1 MDWWNELTTLG
12 QVFYTAAAFF
22 SVIFIWQLI
31 AAVIGLG
38 GDEADAGDVEA
49 EVDAQMDADVDAGA
63 GEAIE
68 GSGSVYE
75 VHADGGVDTGQMETA
90 AIDATGAFKLLSIRA
105 IITFFTLFAWGTALY
120 LTPPGKLPAWQAIG
134 LGMVWGVVGMVVVAF
149 IFYGMRRLTET
160 GNAHI
165 RSCVGTRGTV
175 YLDIP
180 SGGRG
185 EVRLTLGG
193 RLTHLKAR
201 CVDDSPL
208 KAGTPVK
215 VVRALDLSTVEVG
228 PVPKES
234 SNEKE

>member
-1 MDWWNELTTLG
+1 MCNG
-12 QVFYTAAAFF
+12 R
-22 SVIFIWQLI
+22 
-31 AAVIGLG
+31 GG
-38 GDEADAGDVEA
+38 GDL
-49 EVDAQMDADVDAGA
+49 
-63 GEAIE
+63 
-68 GSGSVYE
+68 
-75 VHADGGVDTGQMETA
+75 DTGGTETA
-90 AIDATGAFKLLSIRA
+90 AIEATGAFKLLSVRA

-120 LTPPGKLPAWQAIG
+120 LTPPGELPAWQAIG
-134 LGMVWGVVGMVVVAF
+134 LGLIWGVVGMVVVAL

-175 YLDIP
+175 YLNIP

-185 EVRLTLGG
+185 EVRVTLGG
-193 RLTHLKAR
+193 RLTHVRAR

-228 PVPKES
+228 PIPKES
-234 SNEKE
+234 SNKKE